1 MLGVQQDVRRRFAI
15 QLETKWMASNI
26 NMARGLF
33 EGEGSVADRGSMAV
47 QLGLQVKR

>member
-1 MLGVQQDVRRRFAI
+1 
-15 QLETKWMASNI
+15 MASNI